1 MDINIRI
8 GINAYIVYKGAS
20 LKSVD
25 FMETS
30 KENDQLRWEY
40 RLDSLEEC
48 EKGRALDKQLRH

>member
-1 MDINIRI
+1 MDINIQI
-8 GINAYIVYKGAS
+8 GDNVYIVYEGAS

-30 KENDQLRWEY
+30 KETDQLRWEY

-48 EKGRALDKQLRH
+48 E